1 MGVYTYYQMYNNR
14 PAYQAPNGR
23 RLYFANSNSWLI
35 GPSLGAPTGKSLSE
49 ALVFA
54 STNSQYDDRLFIEL
68 QVQ

>member
-35 GPSLGAPTGKSLSE
+35 GPTLGAPTGY
-49 ALVFA
+49 VH
-54 STNSQYDDRLFIEL
+54 NGNYR
-68 QVQ
+68 